1 MTDQRETEK
10 RAKIESDL
18 IKIAYA
24 ATLDPSKL
32 VEFERFW
39 TTYIDAKIDDQIG
52 NDETDDTH
60 VEAHIVT
67 ALDILDRIKSV
78 NEKEQTAQILVDS
91 HYGFGFIISHE
102 GNILVS
108 NDGADRFTRN
118 SKKIEDTYVDA
129 LSKTKILKWMTRVR
143 SGDAEPYN
151 FLHVYLNGSGQSTCW
166 FICPIKVDPS
176 NRNNRP
182 DYFLITS
189 VDYKVSSIAQDIIG
203 KSFGLTPAEAD
214 VAGLLTTGLS
224 PKEIAEI
231 REVKITAVRTQIA
244 SIKNKMGCR
253 DLPAVV
259 LKFASM
265 VMRETAVNAQI
276 GRMAALRGLNRPR
289 TMKNNMTLRDGR
301 NYEYYT
307 QGHPDGKVILYIHS
321 MVSGIEFRTST
332 ARNLVLSGYKIIS
345 PARAGYGQSSP
356 RPFTTVEERVN
367 GCVSDLI
374 ELIDH
379 LNIDDYVILT
389 DWSGAIAQ
397 RLALKDRRRAAKLF
411 LSGAVPVW
419 KDSYIDWETPR
430 FRSYVKTSVHAPR
443 VVPYLM
449 KLSKVLQESDKN
461 NEYLEQT
468 QNLSDIDRE
477 AIKQHSYLIKEHHKF
492 LSTQGVQART
502 QDLSAIHTDW
512 TADATRL
519 KLPVTLIMGSDNRE
533 QPESA
538 VIEYREAVPHS
549 ELKIIDCAGTYQN
562 LSHFKE
568 ILGVIDS

>member
-10 RAKIESDL
+10 RAKMEGDL

-39 TTYIDAKIDDQIG
+39 TTYIDAKIDDKIS
-52 NDETDDTH
+52 NDEIDETH

-91 HYGFGFIISHE
+91 HYGFGFVISHE

-129 LSKTKILKWMTRVR
+129 LSKAKILKWMTKVR
-143 SGDAEPYN
+143 SGDEEPYN
-151 FLHVYLNGSGQSTCW
+151 FFHVYLNGSGQSTCW

-182 DYFLITS
+182 DFFLITS
-189 VDYKVSSIAQDIIG
+189 VDYKRSLVAQDIIG

-214 VAGLLTTGLS
+214 VAGMLTTGLS

-231 REVKITAVRTQIA
+231 RKVKITAVRTQIA
-244 SIKNKMGCR
+244 SIKNKMGSR
-253 DLPAVV
+253 DIPDLVV
-259 LKFASM
+259 KFVSM
-265 VMRETAVNAQI
+265 ATRQWAVNAQI
-276 GRMAALRGLNRPR
+276 GRMEALRGLNRPR
-289 TMKNNMTLRDGR
+289 TMKNNVTLRDGR

-321 MVSGIEFRTST
+321 MVSGIEFPSTT
-332 ARNLVLSGYKIIS
+332 ARNLVLNGYKIIS

-367 GCVSDLI
+367 GCVSDLM

-389 DWSGAIAQ
+389 GWSGAIAQ
-397 RLALKDRRRAAKLF
+397 RLALKDRHRAAKLY

-419 KDSYIDWETPR
+419 KDSYISWQTPR

-449 KLSKVLQESDKN
+449 KLSKTLIESDKD
-461 NEYLEQT
+461 NEYLEKA
-468 QNLSDIDRE
+468 QNLSDIDRQVIE
-477 AIKQHSYLIKEHHKF
+477 KYPYLIKDHHKF
-492 LSTQGVQART
+492 LSTQGVQARS
-502 QDLSAIHTDW
+502 QDLLTIHKDW
-512 TADATRL
+512 AADARKL
-519 KLPVTLIMGSDNRE
+519 KLPVTLIMGSENHE
-533 QPESA
+533 QPERA
-538 VIEYREAVPHS
+538 ILEYREAVHHS
-549 ELKIIDCAGTYQN
+549 ELEVIDRAGTYQN

-568 ILGVIDS
+568 ILEAIDR